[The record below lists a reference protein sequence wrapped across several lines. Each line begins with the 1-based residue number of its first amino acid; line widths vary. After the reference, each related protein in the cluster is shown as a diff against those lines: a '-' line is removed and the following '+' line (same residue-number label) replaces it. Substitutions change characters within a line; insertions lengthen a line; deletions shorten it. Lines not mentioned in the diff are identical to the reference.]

1 LRAAQSARNPSRYHR
16 RRVILFLKGLLF
28 GFLLAATVGPMWVLC
43 FRRTLAQGALA
54 GFVSGMG
61 IAVADAIYGAIAA
74 FGLTAISGSLLRYSF
89 WIGLAGG
96 AFLVYLGVTILISN
110 PAINGK
116 GEQKLSHPRAFLS
129 TLGLTLANPPTI
141 LAFVAIFAG
150 LGLASN
156 ADYGAASLVV
166 LGVFLGSASWW
177 ILLAAGAGWM
187 RGRIGQKLF
196 RAINTLSG
204 LSILGFATWQF
215 ATILR

>member
-1 LRAAQSARNPSRYHR
+1 
-16 RRVILFLKGLLF
+16 VILFAKGLLF

-61 IAVADAIYGAIAA
+61 IAVADGLYGAVAA
-74 FGLTAISGSLLRYSF
+74 FGLTAISGFLLQHAY

-96 AFLVYLGVTILISN
+96 AFLVYLGVKILISN
-110 PAINGK
+110 PTLNGK
-116 GEQKLSHPRAFLS
+116 DEQKFSHPKAFLS

-150 LGLASN
+150 LGLVAS
-156 ADYGAASLVV
+156 DYVTASLVV

-177 ILLAAGAGWM
+177 ILLAAGAGWL
-187 RGRIGQKLF
+187 RSRAGAQLF
-196 RAINTLSG
+196 RFINVVSG
-204 LSILGFATWQF
+204 LTILGFAAWQL
-215 ATILR
+215 AAVLR